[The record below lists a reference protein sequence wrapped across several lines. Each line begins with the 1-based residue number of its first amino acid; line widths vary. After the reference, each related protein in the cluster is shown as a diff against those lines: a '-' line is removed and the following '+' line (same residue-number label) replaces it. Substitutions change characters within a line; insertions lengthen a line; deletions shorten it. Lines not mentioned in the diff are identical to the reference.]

1 MNQGFGAVGIGVVL
15 HTKRPPSLPF
25 PRFPQCEIRC
35 SRRLRSCVGGG
46 LSECREWGRYEGR

>member
-1 MNQGFGAVGIGVVL
+1 MNQSVGAVGIGVVL

-35 SRRLRSCVGGG
+35 SRRLRG
-46 LSECREWGRYEGR
+46 